1 MIRDLRLFD
10 VPTILG
16 ASTNPTPWELWNIC
30 AGRIEEPPRASA
42 ASDWRQLLKSAVL
55 KGIEDRYRC
64 KLHPMEVREPPHSC
78 VRLFDLQTIVSAGDL
93 PLSKPCDALILRQIN
108 ADVLANVWR
117 KDSRVEPPLAEIAK
131 AQLYMH
137 AYSLPNMALFV
148 LASGGEAEALVEL
161 SYDET
166 FALDIIAR
174 VNDFRQSILD
184 NNEPSPDF
192 KVDWKA
198 LEARYKPTVAGPPLD
213 LRDRPDITEIKN
225 AYAQLS
231 SQKTAN
237 SRVGRELEAEE
248 KAKKAQLKSILGNHA
263 SALLSDG
270 SLITFKEVC
279 IKEQVRAASSY
290 QRLDITPAGAN
301 LN

>member
-30 AGRIEEPPRASA
+30 AGKIDEPPRASA
-42 ASDWRQLLKSAVL
+42 ASDWRKLLKGAVL

-64 KLHPMEVREPPHSC
+64 TLHPMEAHNPPHSC
-78 VRLFDLQTIVSAGDL
+78 VRLFDLQTIVAPGDL
-93 PLSKPCDALILRQIN
+93 PLSRPCDALLLRQIA

-117 KDSRVEPPLAEIAK
+117 KDSRVEPPLAEMAK

-137 AYSLPNMALFV
+137 AYNLPNMAIFV
-148 LASGGEAEALVEL
+148 LASGGESEALVEL
-161 SYDET
+161 TYDET
-166 FALDIIAR
+166 FALDIIQR
-174 VNDFRQSILD
+174 VNDFRQSILE
-184 NNEPSPDF
+184 NREPSPDF

-198 LEARYKPTVAGPPLD
+198 LEARYKPTIASPPLD

-225 AYAQLS
+225 AYVSLS

-237 SRVGRELEAEE
+237 GRVGRELEADE

-263 SALLSDG
+263 SAVLSDG
-270 SLITFKEVC
+270 SMITFKEVSM
-279 IKEQVRAASSY
+279 KESVRAASSY
-290 QRLDITPAGAN
+290 QKLDVTQAGAN